1 LIGELQFIANTTRP
15 DIAHAISKLLAYM
28 ANPIIQHVLVLKQVL
43 RYLLGTKSYR
53 ITYGDVLD
61 HPNHFF
67 SYADTAF
74 ANADKHKSITGY
86 VFKMARGA
94 VIWYSKKQTI
104 TVLLSME
111 AEYITLLEVGWE
123 AY

>member
-1 LIGELQFIANTTRP
+1 
-15 DIAHAISKLLAYM
+15 
-28 ANPIIQHVLVLKQVL
+28 
-43 RYLLGTKSYR
+43 LLGTKSYR

-61 HPNHFF
+61 YPNHFF
-67 SYADTAF
+67 GYADTAF

-94 VIWYSKKQTI
+94 VTWYSKKQTI

-123 AY
+123 AH